1 MNTIK
6 NNQTPGFND
15 VDLKAKTMVFDGFF
29 KINKYTV
36 QHRLFNG
43 EMGGDVERELF
54 ERGDAAVV
62 LPYDSVTDEVVLIEQ
77 FRIGAYSCTLRLN
90 EERNEEK
97 SAEQK
102 SIKNDSPWLIECI
115 AGMIDKGQSA
125 EQVAVRE
132 AVEEADIV
140 LTDLKFVMKFFPS
153 PGGMSE
159 LMHLYVAKVDSTTA
173 QGIHGLE
180 GENEDIRVLRVK
192 REEAFEWLNKGLIT
206 NGPTVI
212 ALQWLQLN
220 LQQWLAES
228 VAGQK

>member
-1 MNTIK
+1 MNTVK
-6 NNQTPGFND
+6 NTPTPGFDD
-15 VDLKAKTMVFDGFF
+15 VDLKAKITVFDGFF

-36 QHRLFNG
+36 QHRLFSG

-54 ERGDAAVV
+54 ERGDAVVV
-62 LPYDSVTDEVVLIEQ
+62 LPYDPVTDEVVLIEQ
-77 FRIGAYSCTLRLN
+77 FRIGAYSCTLRLA
-90 EERNEEK
+90 EQQDEHKQEQQS
-97 SAEQK
+97 SAEK
-102 SIKNDSPWLIECI
+102 PSPWLIECI

-132 AVEEADIV
+132 AVEEADIQ

-173 QGIHGLE
+173 QGIHGLP
-180 GENEDIRVLRVK
+180 GENEDIQVLRVK
-192 REEAFEWLNKGLIT
+192 REEAFKWLEKGLIT
-206 NGPTVI
+206 NGPTII

-220 LQQWLAES
+220 MKQWLAE
-228 VAGQK
+228 

>member
-1 MNTIK
+1 VNTTK
-6 NNQTPGFND
+6 NNPTPGFDD
-15 VDLKAKTMVFDGFF
+15 VDLKAKTLVFDGFF
-29 KINKYTV
+29 KINKYKV
-36 QHRLFNG
+36 QHQLFSG
-43 EMGGDVERELF
+43 EMGGNVERELF

-62 LPYDSVTDEVVLIEQ
+62 LPYDPVTDEVVLIEQ
-77 FRIGAYSCTLRLN
+77 FRIGAYSSALRLGEQQKEQHN
-90 EERNEEK
+90 SLEHNSLEK
-97 SAEQK
+97 
-102 SIKNDSPWLIECI
+102 DSPWLIECI

-132 AVEEADIV
+132 AVEEADIE

-159 LMHLYVAKVDSTTA
+159 LMHLFVAKVDSTTA
-173 QGIHGLE
+173 KGIHGLP

-192 REEAFEWLNKGLIT
+192 REEAFEWLEKGLIT

-220 LQQWLAES
+220 FEKWTGS
-228 VAGQK
+228 